1 MPRWLTARSFVAGA
15 AMSVFVIASILPLLY
30 MVVQAIAG
38 SGFGSLLLDAR
49 QRTLLYNTGLLG
61 AGAAM
66 FAAMLGVP
74 LGLGL
79 ARMRNRYT
87 APLRVAL
94 AAPVLL
100 PPYIA
105 GLAWTYI
112 GGASGIAAT
121 VAGRDLLSGWTYSL
135 SAAAVV
141 LALVY
146 YPVVMLATEA
156 TLRQIDPHL
165 EEAGLI
171 TESPARVL
179 MHITLPLA
187 ANAIAGA
194 ALIVFVLAVSEFGV
208 PGLLRV
214 RVYTTEVFTAFA
226 ALYDFGRATVLTL
239 PLLFLTGA
247 ISAVAATL
255 LSSRIVA
262 SRRRGH
268 AVGAFDLGARRW
280 PLLSLGIA
288 TFVTAAVIPTVVLV
302 REASATSIAA
312 AAAGS
317 WRSVRASLAL
327 ATAGATLV
335 VVVGACLGYV
345 RARASPRLGS
355 LTDVLCVV
363 LFAVP
368 STVVGVALIA
378 MWNRPGIV
386 GLIYGTA
393 AMLVL
398 VYLARFLPVATLLI
412 AAAVRQVP
420 VSQEEASAVAGAT
433 WLRTVT
439 GVVAPQV
446 TRGLAAVWFVVF
458 VFAFGELGAS
468 VLVSPPGESTLPIR
482 IYTVIANAPSSVVA
496 ALALFQVGV
505 VFVPLALLGLYLTRR
520 ATL

>member
-1 MPRWLTARSFVAGA
+1 MPRRLTTRLLVVGA
-15 AMSVFVIASILPLLY
+15 ATSVFVVATVLPLLY
-30 MVVQAIAG
+30 VVVQAIAG
-38 SGFGSLLLDAR
+38 SGFGPLLLDAR
-49 QRTLLYNTGLLG
+49 QRTLLYNTALLG
-61 AGAAM
+61 AGAAA
-66 FAAMLGVP
+66 FAVLLGVP

-79 ARMRNRYT
+79 ARLRGRYT

-100 PPYIA
+100 PPYIV

-112 GGASGIAAT
+112 GSVAGIAAT

-135 SAAAVV
+135 SAAAAV

-146 YPVVMLATEA
+146 YPVVMLATEV
-156 TLRQIDPHL
+156 TVRQIDPHL
-165 EEAGLI
+165 EESGLI
-171 TESPARVL
+171 TASPARVL
-179 MHITLPLA
+179 MHITLPVA
-187 ANAIAGA
+187 APAIAGA

-239 PLLFLTGA
+239 PLLFVTGA
-247 ISAVAATL
+247 MSAVAAML
-255 LSSRIVA
+255 LSSRVIA

-268 AVGAFDLGARRW
+268 TVEAFDSRVWRW
-280 PLLSLGIA
+280 PVLGLAIA
-288 TFVTAAVIPTVVLV
+288 TFVTAVVIPTVVLV
-302 REASATSIAA
+302 REASGTSIAA
-312 AAAGS
+312 VAAGS
-317 WRSVRASLAL
+317 WPSVRASLAL
-327 ATAGATLV
+327 ATVGATLV
-335 VVVGACLGYV
+335 VVVGAWLGYA
-345 RARASPRLGS
+345 RARASSRLGS
-355 LTDVLCVV
+355 LTDVLCIV

-368 STVVGVALIA
+368 STVVGVALIG
-378 MWNRPGIV
+378 MWNRPGIA
-386 GLIYGTA
+386 GLVYGTA

-398 VYLARFLPVATLLI
+398 AYLARFLPVATLII

-420 VSQEEASAVAGAT
+420 VSQEQASAVAGAT

-439 GVVAPQV
+439 GIVAPQV

-482 IYTVIANAPSSVVA
+482 IYTIIANTPSSVVA

-505 VFVPLALLGLYLTRR
+505 IFVPLALAGLYLTRR
-520 ATL
+520 ASL

>member
-1 MPRWLTARSFVAGA
+1 MPRWLPTRPLVVGA
-15 AMSVFVIASILPLLY
+15 AMSVFVVASILPLLY

-38 SGFGSLLLDAR
+38 SGFGPLLLDAR
-49 QRTLLYNTGLLG
+49 QRTLLYNTALLG
-61 AGAAM
+61 AGAAA
-66 FAAMLGVP
+66 FAALLGVP

-79 ARMRNRYT
+79 ARMRGRYT

-100 PPYIA
+100 PPYIV

-112 GGASGIAAT
+112 GGVAGIAAT

-146 YPVVMLATEA
+146 YPVVMLATEV
-156 TLRQIDPHL
+156 TVRQIDPHL
-165 EEAGLI
+165 EESGLI
-171 TESPARVL
+171 TASPARVL

-187 ANAIAGA
+187 APAIAGA

-208 PGLLRV
+208 PGVLRV

-239 PLLFLTGA
+239 PLLFVTGA
-247 ISAVAATL
+247 MSAVAATL
-255 LSSRIVA
+255 LSSRVIA
-262 SRRRGH
+262 NRRRGH
-268 AVGAFDLGARRW
+268 TVEAFDAGVWRW
-280 PLLSLGIA
+280 PFLCLAMGTLVSA
-288 TFVTAAVIPTVVLV
+288 VVIPTVVLV
-302 REASATSIAA
+302 REASGTSIGVV
-312 AAAGS
+312 AAGS
-317 WRSVRASLAL
+317 WPSVRTSLTL

-335 VVVGACLGYV
+335 VVVGAWLGYV
-345 RARASPRLGS
+345 RARTSPRLGR

-368 STVVGVALIA
+368 STVVGVALIG

-386 GLIYGTA
+386 GLVYGTA

-398 VYLARFLPVATLLI
+398 AYLARFLPMAMLII

-420 VSQEEASAVAGAT
+420 ISQEEASAVAGAT
-433 WLRTVT
+433 WLRTVIT
-439 GVVAPQV
+439 VVAPQV
-446 TRGLAAVWFVVF
+446 TRGLATVWFVVF

-468 VLVSPPGESTLPIR
+468 VLLSPPGESTLPIR
-482 IYTVIANAPSSVVA
+482 IYTIIANTPSSVVA

-505 VFVPLALLGLYLTRR
+505 IFVPLALAGLYLTRR
-520 ATL
+520 ASL